1 MASKELQVLHHI
13 SNLQLFQALSDTLL
27 GTSQKKRTK
36 NSGKSLGGVR
46 WNVDNISETQS
57 HVVSVEQ
64 KTLVDQ
70 SEEGFLLF

>member
-46 WNVDNISETQS
+46 
-57 HVVSVEQ
+57 
-64 KTLVDQ
+64 
-70 SEEGFLLF
+70 